1 MHDVNFLRNLI
12 TKVRLTVLLMLD
24 KRVAIYL
31 KLIPLAAVVYLIV
44 PDLVI
49 GPIDD
54 AVVLMGA
61 IQLFITLCPKEVVEE
76 YSKHLKQK
84 KEASDQNAIKILNSK
99 TVNKDK

>member
-76 YSKHLKQK
+76 YSKHLKKNNKATNQSAITILDSK
-84 KEASDQNAIKILNSK
+84 STDKEK
-99 TVNKDK
+99 

>member
-1 MHDVNFLRNLI
+1 MHDVNFFRDLL
-12 TKVRLTVLLMLD
+12 TKFRLTVLLMLD

-54 AVVLMGA
+54 AVVIMGA
-61 IQLFITLCPKEVVEE
+61 MQLFITLCPQEVVDEH
-76 YSKHLKQK
+76 SKHLKK
-84 KEASDQNAIKILNSK
+84 NDEATKSSAITILDSKPTDKEK
-99 TVNKDK
+99 